1 MPDGVTNYQFGSI
14 PLNLLD
20 FVKSKPKSSKYYFE
34 YLFCR
39 TQKIFKY
46 SNLPDTID
54 PDMLERYLQMNG
66 VACIT
71 KYKDKLFAFNGSLGG
86 EQDVYYRPTLFV
98 VSNPHLDETFSKNI
112 VIASQLVDYN
122 KQPTDSQPG
131 VLMRNDTEWVG
142 LAPLIARYAVL
153 MAENCLTIRSADV
166 MLRII
171 ALITA
176 KSDKTL
182 RSAQDY
188 LRRLENGEFGV
199 IGDSSFSEGINM
211 QSPPS
216 NNGSYLTQFIELQ
229 QYLKGSFFAEIG
241 LRANYN
247 MKREAIGTGESSMDE
262 DAILPLVDNMLECR
276 QKDVEKINQ
285 LYGTDISV
293 DFNSAWL
300 KNHIESSISL
310 LSSLSES
317 GIARVD
323 SGDEPGA
330 NAGLDQVEGSGDS
343 SGQLGTAR
351 DKETKGDEIDG
362 TEDNSIDEEIGRGD
376 TDESGIESSD
386 AGNTEQSS
394 AGEDSGTG
402 EGTEIRDIPEVGRVE
417 SEGEINNVG
426 GNEVDQEVE
435 KVVIEA
441 VENLEVGKGAE
452 QNGLL
457 QTGNAESAGNE
468 EDSSDDGRDI
478 QSNAVPV
485 ESGNNG

>member
-54 PDMLERYLQMNG
+54 PDMLERYLQLNG

-98 VSNPHLDETFSKNI
+98 VSNPHLDKTFSKNI

-285 LYGTDISV
+285 LYGTTISV

-310 LSSLSES
+310 LASLSES

-330 NAGLDQVEGSGDS
+330 DAGLDEVEASGDGL
-343 SGQLGTAR
+343 GQLGAAR
-351 DKETKGDEIDG
+351 GKETKGDEVDG
-362 TEDNSIDEEIGRGD
+362 TDTADEEIGRGD

-386 AGNTEQSS
+386 TGDAEQSS
-394 AGEDSGTG
+394 AVEDSGTG
-402 EGTEIRDIPEVGRVE
+402 EGTEVRDIPEGGRVE
-417 SEGEINNVG
+417 SESEINNVG

-435 KVVIEA
+435 KVVSKA

-457 QTGNAESAGNE
+457 QTGSAESTGNE

-478 QSNAVPV
+478 QSDAVPV

>member
-122 KQPTDSQPG
+122 KQPTNSQLG

-285 LYGTDISV
+285 LYGTSISV

-310 LSSLSES
+310 LASLSES

-323 SGDEPGA
+323 SGDGQGA
-330 NAGLDQVEGSGDS
+330 QAGLDQLEGSGDS
-343 SGQLGTAR
+343 SGDVGTAR
-351 DKETKGDEIDG
+351 DKETKGDEVDG
-362 TEDNSIDEEIGRGD
+362 RDETDEEIGRGN

-386 AGNTEQSS
+386 TGDAEQSS
-394 AGEDSGTG
+394 SGEDSGTG
-402 EGTEIRDIPEVGRVE
+402 EGTEVRDIPEDGRVE
-417 SEGEINNVG
+417 SESEINDVG
-426 GNEVDQEVE
+426 GNEVDQKVE
-435 KVVIEA
+435 DVVMDA

-457 QTGNAESAGNE
+457 QTESTGDE
-468 EDSSDDGRDI
+468 KDSSDDGRNI
-478 QSNAVPV
+478 QSDAVSV

>member
-122 KQPTDSQPG
+122 KQPSNSQQG
-131 VLMRNDTEWVG
+131 ILMRNDTEWVG

-262 DAILPLVDNMLECR
+262 DAILPLIDNMLECR

-285 LYGTDISV
+285 LYGTTISV

-323 SGDEPGA
+323 SGDEPGEG
-330 NAGLDQVEGSGDS
+330 AGLDQVEGSRDS
-343 SGQLGTAR
+343 SGQLGTGR
-351 DKETKGDEIDG
+351 DKETDDGETDGDER
-362 TEDNSIDEEIGRGD
+362 EDDRG
-376 TDESGIESSD
+376 EAGD
-386 AGNTEQSS
+386 ADVQGES
-394 AGEDSGTG
+394 AGDASGSTSGESERTG
-402 EGTEIRDIPEVGRVE
+402 EGAEVRDISEDGRVE
-417 SEGEINNVG
+417 SESEINNQG
-426 GNEVDQEVE
+426 GNEVDQKVEEV
-435 KVVIEA
+435 VLEA

-457 QTGNAESAGNE
+457 QTESTGDE
-468 EDSSDDGRDI
+468 KDSSDDGRNI
-478 QSNAVPV
+478 QSDAVSV

>member
-20 FVKSKPKSSKYYFE
+20 YVKSKPKSSKYYFE
-34 YLFCR
+34 YLLCR

-46 SNLPDTID
+46 KNLPDTIEAD
-54 PDMLERYLQMNG
+54 ILERYLQMNG
-66 VACIT
+66 VACVT
-71 KYKDKLFAFNGSLGG
+71 EYHGKLYAFNGSLGG
-86 EQDVYYRPTLFV
+86 QQDVYYRPTVFV

-112 VIASQLVDYN
+112 IVASQLVDYN

-142 LAPLIARYAVL
+142 LTPLIARYAVL

-182 RSAQDY
+182 KSAQDY

-199 IGDSSFSEGINM
+199 IGEASFSEGINM

-262 DAILPLVDNMLECR
+262 DAILPLIDNMLDCR
-276 QKDVEKINQ
+276 KKDVEKINS

-293 DFNSAWL
+293 DFDSAWL
-300 KNHIESSISL
+300 QNHIETAISTIASIADAN
-310 LSSLSES
+310 
-317 GIARVD
+317 IARVN
-323 SGDEPGA
+323 SESSEGA
-330 NAGLDQVEGSGDS
+330 GTELGQVDS
-343 SGQLGTAR
+343 SGGELGQPGATR
-351 DKETKGDEIDG
+351 DDETEGDEVDG
-362 TEDNSIDEEIGRGD
+362 TGAIDEEVGRGD
-376 TDESGIESSD
+376 TDESGVKSSD
-386 AGNTEQSS
+386 TGNADESS

-402 EGTEIRDIPEVGRVE
+402 EGAEVRDIPEDRRVE
-417 SEGEINNVG
+417 SESKINDEG
-426 GNEVDQEVE
+426 GNEVIE
-435 KVVIEA
+435 KVADVVAEA

-452 QNGLL
+452 TDGFLGA
-457 QTGNAESAGNE
+457 TEGAGNE
-468 EDSSDDGRDI
+468 ETSANDGRNI
-478 QSNAVPV
+478 QSDAVSV
-485 ESGNNG
+485 ESGDNG

>member
-34 YLFCR
+34 YLLCR

-122 KQPTDSQPG
+122 KQPTNSQPG

-182 RSAQDY
+182 KSAQDY

-262 DAILPLVDNMLECR
+262 DAILPLIDNMLECR

-310 LSSLSES
+310 LASLSES
-317 GIARVD
+317 GVARVD
-323 SGDEPGA
+323 SGDELGE
-330 NAGLDQVEGSGDS
+330 NAGLDQIDGSGGEQ
-343 SGQLGTAR
+343 GQLGTTG
-351 DKETKGDEIDG
+351 DKETDDGETGRDERDDDRGETGDVDVQGE
-362 TEDNSIDEEIGRGD
+362 SVGD
-376 TDESGIESSD
+376 TSGSTSGESER
-386 AGNTEQSS
+386 
-394 AGEDSGTG
+394 TG
-402 EGTEIRDIPEVGRVE
+402 EGTEVRDIPEGGRVE
-417 SEGEINNVG
+417 SESEINNQG

-457 QTGNAESAGNE
+457 QTGGTGDE

-478 QSNAVPV
+478 QSDAVPV
-485 ESGNNG
+485 ESGDNG

>member
-20 FVKSKPKSSKYYFE
+20 YVKSKPKSSKYYFE
-34 YLFCR
+34 YLLCR

-46 SNLPDTID
+46 KKLPDTIEAD
-54 PDMLERYLQMNG
+54 ILERYLQMNG

-71 KYKDKLFAFNGSLGG
+71 DYHGKLYVFNGSLGG
-86 EQDVYYRPTLFV
+86 QQDVYYRPTVFV

-112 VIASQLVDYN
+112 IVASQLVDYN

-142 LAPLIARYAVL
+142 LTPLIARYAVL

-182 RSAQDY
+182 KSAQDY

-262 DAILPLVDNMLECR
+262 DAILPLIDNMLDCR
-276 QKDVEKINQ
+276 KKDVEKINT

-293 DFNSAWL
+293 DFDSAWL
-300 KNHIESSISL
+300 QNHIESAISTIA
-310 LSSLSES
+310 SMSEAN
-317 GIARVD
+317 IARVD
-323 SGDEPGA
+323 SGESEGA
-330 NAGLDQVEGSGDS
+330 GTGLDQVDS
-343 SGQLGTAR
+343 SGGELGQPGATR
-351 DKETKGDEIDG
+351 DEETEGGEVDG
-362 TEDNSIDEEIGRGD
+362 TEDTDEEVGRGD
-376 TDESGIESSD
+376 TDDFGVESSD
-386 AGNTEQSS
+386 TGNADESS
-394 AGEDSGTG
+394 AGENSGTG
-402 EGTEIRDIPEVGRVE
+402 EGTEVRDIPEDRRPE
-417 SEGEINNVG
+417 SESKINDKG
-426 GNEVDQEVE
+426 GNEVVE
-435 KVVIEA
+435 KVADAVAEA
-441 VENLEVGKGAE
+441 VEKLEVGKGAE
-452 QNGLL
+452 TDGFLG
-457 QTGNAESAGNE
+457 TSEGAGNE
-468 EDSSDDGRDI
+468 ETSANDGRNI
-478 QSNAVPV
+478 QSDAVSV
-485 ESGNNG
+485 ESGDNS

>member
-20 FVKSKPKSSKYYFE
+20 YVKSKPKSSKYYFE
-34 YLFCR
+34 YLLCR

-46 SNLPDTID
+46 KNLPDTIEAD
-54 PDMLERYLQMNG
+54 ILERYLQMNG

-71 KYKDKLFAFNGSLGG
+71 DYKGKLYAFNGSLGG
-86 EQDVYYRPTLFV
+86 QQDVYYRPTVFV

-112 VIASQLVDYN
+112 IVASQLVDYN

-142 LAPLIARYAVL
+142 LTPLIARYAVL

-171 ALITA
+171 ALISA

-182 RSAQDY
+182 KSAQDY

-199 IGDSSFSEGINM
+199 VGDSSFSEGINM

-262 DAILPLVDNMLECR
+262 DAILPLIDNMLDCR
-276 QKDVEKINQ
+276 KKDVEKINT

-293 DFNSAWL
+293 DFDSAWL
-300 KNHIESSISL
+300 QNHIESAISTIA
-310 LSSLSES
+310 SMSEAN
-317 GIARVD
+317 IARVD
-323 SGDEPGA
+323 SGESEGTDAE
-330 NAGLDQVEGSGDS
+330 LDQVGSSGDEQ
-343 SGQLGTAR
+343 GQPGTTR
-351 DKETKGDEIDG
+351 DNETEGGEAGG
-362 TEDNSIDEEIGRGD
+362 TEDTDEEV
-376 TDESGIESSD
+376 
-386 AGNTEQSS
+386 
-394 AGEDSGTG
+394 
-402 EGTEIRDIPEVGRVE
+402 RDIPEDRRPELE
-417 SEGEINNVG
+417 SKINDEG
-426 GNEVDQEVE
+426 GNEVVE
-435 KVVIEA
+435 KVAEVVNEA

-452 QNGLL
+452 TDGLL
-457 QTGNAESAGNE
+457 GASEGTGNE
-468 EDSSDDGRDI
+468 ETSADDGRNI
-478 QSNAVPV
+478 QSDAVSV
-485 ESGNNG
+485 ESGDNG